1 MKSKKI
7 KVLIAI
13 GAIASTIAITPITTA
28 NADTLN
34 INDAANTSKDNAKI
48 TEKTKQENLV
58 KETKNQMFKTE
69 NTIDLAKTN
78 TDKDTVKNA
87 IDEFVKVKIS
97 KELVELQKFQKINEY
112 QFNSLTDLISKLPKE
127 EQKEVIRYFKD
138 EMTKYFTVKDTV
150 NDNLETKVKNL
161 SVKNVSKEE
170 NKTSDKTEVKTDSN
184 EAVKV
189 DNKASNNSEV
199 KPVDKNKDKQGEVSP
214 ETKPEDKIS
223 EKEEAKQKDKVS
235 DKTEVKIDS
244 KVSDKTSEKLEDTT
258 DKKVDTQ
265 KDKQGEKLQD
275 KQEDKKEDKNLEK
288 KQDYKEIKPEVKPS
302 DKEIDKSK
310 VQPNDKGEAK
320 EEGKTSD
327 KKESKPE
334 AKPENKPEAKPE
346 NKPEA
351 KPEIKPETKPEERP
365 VKLENKFHSAIQE
378 KLYHYLLNSDNR
390 KSIFKEAVRLHDGN
404 ASNTC
409 VYFASEALRR
419 IGVDI
424 PKYIAYT
431 TKLEEQLVKRS
442 WVKTSDLDSLEPGDI
457 CFAGEAHTYVFMGW
471 ADRAKHIAEVAD
483 NQVYRFGDHY
493 HNRGLYTGYDVT
505 PTTHYYKYVQGAFE
519 KDENVKT
526 IVKGTVSVDSYLNV
540 RSDASTSAR
549 VLGKLY
555 GGDSVNIL
563 GKDGEWYKIDF
574 NGDDGYVF
582 GTYIKDIEKVI
593 HKEEAKPVV
602 VVKPIEKPL
611 DKETKPSDSKETA
624 KPEVKPEV
632 KPETKPETKPEV
644 KPEEKEETKH
654 IKIEHSEGRV
664 VNISSYLN
672 VRSDN
677 STNSRIVGSL
687 RNGSK
692 VSVKGKDGDFY
703 KIDFNGRDAYVYEKY
718 LSVKTW
724 TEDKV
729 IKVVHIDSK
738 DENKKNDDKK
748 EETKKQEV
756 KTSLVGTIRVHTY
769 LNVRNDAS
777 THSRVIG
784 RLKNNDKVDIIKKH
798 GSFYEIK
805 FDGKTGYI
813 HKDYVSV
820 RTITENSSKSEDRN
834 DKIESN
840 NKVGRVVNVTSNLRV
855 RDGAST
861 RYLVK
866 GYLSPNATVKVVGS
880 KNGWYKIEYN
890 GGYGF
895 VSSDFIKLI

>member
-34 INDAANTSKDNAKI
+34 TNEPANTSKDSAKI

-78 TDKDTVKNA
+78 TDKESVKNA

-112 QFNSLTDLISKLPKE
+112 QFNSLTHLISKLPKD
-127 EQKEVIRYFKD
+127 EQKEVISYFKD

-150 NDNLETKVKNL
+150 KDNLETKVKNL
-161 SVKNVSKEE
+161 SVKDVSKEE
-170 NKTSDKTEVKTDSN
+170 NKTSDKTEVKADSKE
-184 EAVKV
+184 EAKL
-189 DNKASNNSEV
+189 DNKSSDKSEDTTD
-199 KPVDKNKDKQGEVSP
+199 KTKDKQQDKNKDKQQ
-214 ETKPEDKIS
+214 DKN
-223 EKEEAKQKDKVS
+223 
-235 DKTEVKIDS
+235 
-244 KVSDKTSEKLEDTT
+244 
-258 DKKVDTQ
+258 
-265 KDKQGEKLQD
+265 KDKQQYKTGEKQGGKQD
-275 KQEDKKEDKNLEK
+275 KQQGDKEA
-288 KQDYKEIKPEVKPS
+288 KPEAKPT
-302 DKEIDKSK
+302 DKEIDKPK

-320 EEGKTSD
+320 EEGETSD
-327 KKESKPE
+327 KTESKPE
-334 AKPENKPEAKPE
+334 TKPENKPEAKPE

-351 KPEIKPETKPEERP
+351 KPEAKPETKPETKPEAKPETKPETKPEEKP

-390 KSIFKEAVRLHDGN
+390 KSIFKEAVILHDGN

-471 ADRAKHIAEVAD
+471 ADRVKHIAEVAD

-519 KDENVKT
+519 KEDNLKT
-526 IVKGTVSVDSYLNV
+526 VAKGKVSVSSYLNV

-582 GTYIKDIEKVI
+582 GTYIKDIEKVT

-602 VVKPIEKPL
+602 VVKPIEKPV
-611 DKETKPSDSKETA
+611 DKETKPSDSKEIA
-624 KPEVKPEV
+624 KPDVKPEA
-632 KPETKPETKPEV
+632 KPD
-644 KPEEKEETKH
+644 EKEETKH

-748 EETKKQEV
+748 EETKKEEV

-777 THSRVIG
+777 TNSRVIG

-805 FDGKTGYI
+805 FGGKTGYI

-834 DKIESN
+834 DRIESN

-866 GYLSPNATVKVVGS
+866 GYLSPNATVKVVDS
-880 KNGWYKIEYN
+880 KNGWYKIKYN

>member
-7 KVLIAI
+7 KVLLAI

-28 NADTLN
+28 HADT
-34 INDAANTSKDNAKI
+34 INTKDTSNASKDNGKI
-48 TEKTKQENLV
+48 TENTEQEKLV

-78 TDKDTVKNA
+78 TDKESVKNA

-112 QFNSLTDLISKLPKE
+112 QFNSLTDLISKLPKDQ
-127 EQKEVIRYFKD
+127 QKEVISYFKD

-150 NDNLETKVKNL
+150 KDNLETKVKNL

-170 NKTSDKTEVKTDSN
+170 NKTSDKTEAKTDSN

-189 DNKASNNSEV
+189 DNKASNKSEV
-199 KPVDKNKDKQGEVSP
+199 KPVDKNKDKQGEVSQ

-223 EKEEAKQKDKVS
+223 EKEETKQKDKVS

-244 KVSDKTSEKLEDTT
+244 KVSDKTSEKPEATT
-258 DKKVDTQ
+258 DKKVDPQ
-265 KDKQGEKLQD
+265 KDEQGEKLQD

-288 KQDYKEIKPEVKPS
+288 KQNDKEIKPEAKPS
-302 DKEIDKSK
+302 DKEIEKSK
-310 VQPNDKGEAK
+310 VQQNEKGEAK

-327 KKESKPE
+327 NTESKTDSKPESTPETKPE
-334 AKPENKPEAKPE
+334 AKPESKTETKPEA
-346 NKPEA
+346 
-351 KPEIKPETKPEERP
+351 KPETKPEEKP

-390 KSIFKEAVRLHDGN
+390 KSIFKEAVRLHNGD

-471 ADRAKHIAEVAD
+471 ADRANHIAEVAD

-493 HNRGLYTGYDVT
+493 HNRGLYSGYDVT
-505 PTTHYYKYVQGAFE
+505 PTTHYYKYIKGAFE
-519 KDENVKT
+519 KEENLKT
-526 IVKGTVSVDSYLNV
+526 VAKGKVSVNSYLNV

-555 GGDSVNIL
+555 GGDSVNIE
-563 GKDGEWYKIDF
+563 GKDGEWYKIEF

-582 GTYIKDIEKVI
+582 GTYIKNIEKVT
-593 HKEEAKPVV
+593 HKEEAKPEA
-602 VVKPIEKPL
+602 VKPV
-611 DKETKPSDSKETA
+611 DKETKPSDSKEIA
-624 KPEVKPEV
+624 KPEVKSDTKAEV
-632 KPETKPETKPEV
+632 KTV
-644 KPEEKEETKH
+644 EKEETKH

-692 VSVKGKDGDFY
+692 LSVKGKAGDFY

-718 LSVKTW
+718 ISVKTW

-729 IKVVHIDSK
+729 IKVIHTESK
-738 DENKKNDDKK
+738 DENKNNYDKK
-748 EETKKQEV
+748 EETKKEEV

-777 THSRVIG
+777 TNSRVIG

-805 FDGKTGYI
+805 FGGKTGYI

-820 RTITENSSKSEDRN
+820 RTITEKSSKSEDRN
-834 DKIESN
+834 DKIETN
-840 NKVGRVVNVTSNLRV
+840 NKVGRLVNVTSNLRV

-866 GYLSPNATVKVVGS
+866 GYLSPNATVKIVDS

-890 GGYGF
+890 GGFGF

>member
-7 KVLIAI
+7 KVLLAI
-13 GAIASTIAITPITTA
+13 GAIASTIAVAPMTTA
-28 NADTLN
+28 HADTIN
-34 INDAANTSKDNAKI
+34 TNDAANTSKDSAKI
-48 TEKTKQENLV
+48 LENSKQEKLV

-78 TDKDTVKNA
+78 TDKNSVKNA

-97 KELVELQKFQKINEY
+97 KQLVELQKFQKINEY
-112 QFNSLTDLISKLPKE
+112 QFNSITDLISKLPKD
-127 EQKEVIRYFKD
+127 EQKEVISYFKD
-138 EMTKYFTVKDTV
+138 EMTKYFTVKGTV
-150 NDNLETKVKNL
+150 KDSLETKVKNL

-170 NKTSDKTEVKTDSN
+170 NKTVDKADSKEDTKIDNKTSDKSKVKPVIKNEDKQNQINSESKPEDKVSDKTSNKTEVKTDS
-184 EAVKV
+184 
-189 DNKASNNSEV
+189 KALDKSSE
-199 KPVDKNKDKQGEVSP
+199 KPENTIDKNKDKQQ
-214 ETKPEDKIS
+214 DKN
-223 EKEEAKQKDKVS
+223 
-235 DKTEVKIDS
+235 
-244 KVSDKTSEKLEDTT
+244 
-258 DKKVDTQ
+258 
-265 KDKQGEKLQD
+265 KDKQQDKTGEKQGDKQD
-275 KQEDKKEDKNLEK
+275 KQPGDKDA
-288 KQDYKEIKPEVKPS
+288 KPEAKPT

-310 VQPNDKGEAK
+310 VQANDKGEAK

-327 KKESKPE
+327 KAEAKTDSKTENKTEAKPE
-334 AKPENKPEAKPE
+334 AKPETKPEA
-346 NKPEA
+346 
-351 KPEIKPETKPEERP
+351 KPETKPEEKP

-442 WVKTSDLDSLEPGDI
+442 WVKTSNLDSLEPGDI

-471 ADRAKHIAEVAD
+471 ADRIKHIAEVVD

-519 KDENVKT
+519 KEENLKT
-526 IVKGTVSVDSYLNV
+526 VAKGKVSVNSYLNV

-549 VLGKLY
+549 ILGRLH
-555 GGDSVNIL
+555 GGDSVNIE
-563 GKDGEWYKIDF
+563 GKDGAWYKIEF
-574 NGDDGYVF
+574 NGNDGYVY
-582 GTYIKDIEKVI
+582 GTYIKDIEKVT
-593 HKEEAKPVV
+593 HKDEAKPVV
-602 VVKPIEKPL
+602 VVKPIEKPA
-611 DKETKPSDSKETA
+611 DKETKPNDSKETA
-624 KPEVKPEV
+624 KSDVKPEA
-632 KPETKPETKPEV
+632 KPEV

-654 IKIEHSEGRV
+654 IKVEHSEGRV

-687 RNGSK
+687 RNGNK

-748 EETKKQEV
+748 EETKNQEV

-769 LNVRNDAS
+769 LNVRSDAS
-777 THSRVIG
+777 TNSRVIG
-784 RLKNNDKVDIIKKH
+784 SLKNNDKVDIIKKH
-798 GSFYEIK
+798 GSFYEVK
-805 FDGKTGYI
+805 FDGKIGYI
-813 HKDYVSV
+813 YKDYVSV
-820 RTITENSSKSEDRN
+820 RTITENSSNSEDRN

-866 GYLSPNATVKVVGS
+866 GYLSPNATVKVLGS
-880 KNGWYKIEYN
+880 ENGWYKIEYN

-895 VSSDFIKLI
+895 VSGDFIKLI